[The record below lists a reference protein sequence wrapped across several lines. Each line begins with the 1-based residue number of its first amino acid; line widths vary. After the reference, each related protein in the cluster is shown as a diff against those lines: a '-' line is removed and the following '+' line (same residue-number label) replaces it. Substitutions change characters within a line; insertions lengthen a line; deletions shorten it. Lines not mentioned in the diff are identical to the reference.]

1 MKEFFHQYFFLL
13 DQEAKKKLPFLI
25 MTFLIA
31 PLMDVFGIGMIGL
44 FLALI
49 SNTEHFIKM
58 YPFNQPI
65 FAHLKHAQLIVIT
78 GLFVIC
84 TFLTKSVA
92 CYYIQKNTS
101 VFSFKLALRLK
112 LRLMKAYQSAS
123 YSFHLMKNSSYL
135 LNRMIQ
141 ADGYVGGVLLPSLTF
156 FSNFLVGLAI
166 LFFLLVM
173 HPFATIVLGILFA
186 LIFGL
191 NTKFFWKKSIELGQ
205 VTASSGGEIFKTIK
219 QALHGLKEIRVLGT
233 EQYFFDK
240 LKFIAK
246 DFAYSQGI
254 YNAYQLI
261 PRYLIESALIIFA
274 IALCLIE
281 LAIGMTPAEIVTF
294 VGIFAAAGTR
304 LLPTVS
310 QIISGLN
317 QIRFSYPTMSCIYQE
332 FQILTE
338 LEHEAIPPAC
348 DGKLLFSEIQ
358 IHHLHYR
365 YPTSKKDAISDI
377 NMTIPK
383 GQSIG
388 LIGASGSGKSTLVN
402 ILLGLLPIQSGQI
415 LIDGQPISN
424 IRKWLNNFA
433 YIPQQ
438 IFLLDDTLKN
448 NITLGIENNKI
459 DEKKIQKA
467 LQMARLEEVVSD
479 LPEGVKSII
488 GENGVRLSGGQRQR
502 VALARAF
509 YHERDII
516 IMDEATSA
524 LDNETEQEVISSIQT
539 LHGIKTLL
547 IIAHRLSTIQCC
559 DVIYKLGD
567 GKIIAAGSYKDVV
580 QSCKRNENRLHDE
593 MELY

>member
-123 YSFHLMKNSSYL
+123 YSFHLMKNSFYL

-166 LFFLLVM
+166 LFFLLIM
-173 HPFATIVLGILFA
+173 HPFTTIGLGILFA

-240 LKFIAK
+240 LKFVAK

-261 PRYLIESALIIFA
+261 PRYLIESALIIFVV
-274 IALCLIE
+274 ALCLIE

-332 FQILTE
+332 FQTLME
-338 LEHEAIPPAC
+338 LEHEVIPPAC
-348 DGKLLFSEIQ
+348 DEKLLFSEIQ

-383 GQSIG
+383 GQSIV

-547 IIAHRLSTIQCC
+547 IIAHRFSTIQYC

-580 QSCKRNENRLHDE
+580 KSSERNENRLHDE